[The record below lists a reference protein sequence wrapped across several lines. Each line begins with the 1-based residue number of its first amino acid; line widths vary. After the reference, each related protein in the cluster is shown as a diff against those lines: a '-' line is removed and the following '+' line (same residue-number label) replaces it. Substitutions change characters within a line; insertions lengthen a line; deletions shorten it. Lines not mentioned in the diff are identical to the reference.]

1 MPNPDGSYPEAN
13 RDFVGQGVGNLVA
26 GVFQGMPV
34 GGSMSATMIGRAA
47 GARSR
52 TMQLVAAAVMA
63 IIVLLFNDVVGR
75 IAMPALAG
83 LLIVVGF
90 RTVKP
95 KDLATTWKTGR
106 LQAVAMATT
115 FVLTIVI
122 PLQFAVLIGVGV
134 AMILTIAQQSEAMEI
149 RRLTLSED
157 GSVLEGPPPTELGA
171 GEVVV
176 LQPYGSLFFASA
188 SAFEDQVPDVVPGTR
203 HSVVIVRLRGR
214 NELGSTLGKVLSRYA
229 AELERQE
236 SRLVVVS
243 DNDRVRRQL
252 EVAGV
257 LELIGEEGFYESDA
271 WLGRTVRRAHADA
284 TAWVA
289 EHSGDED

>member
-1 MPNPDGSYPEAN
+1 
-13 RDFVGQGVGNLVA
+13 
-26 GVFQGMPV
+26 
-34 GGSMSATMIGRAA
+34 
-47 GARSR
+47 
-52 TMQLVAAAVMA
+52 
-63 IIVLLFNDVVGR
+63 
-75 IAMPALAG
+75 
-83 LLIVVGF
+83 
-90 RTVKP
+90 
-95 KDLATTWKTGR
+95 
-106 LQAVAMATT
+106 
-115 FVLTIVI
+115 
-122 PLQFAVLIGVGV
+122 
-134 AMILTIAQQSEAMEI
+134 
-149 RRLTLSED
+149 
-157 GSVLEGPPPTELGA
+157 
-171 GEVVV
+171 
-176 LQPYGSLFFASA
+176 
-188 SAFEDQVPDVVPGTR
+188 VVPGTR